1 MRTFDELCIPDKSTE
16 KKKMT
21 LKQAWQEKEKLWEEG
36 HKLCA
41 EGNKFYAEGNKLYV
55 EGDKLY
61 AEGRKLWAEGDKLY
75 AKGRLT
81 WINAWAAEFGKDS
94 TVDWDWGEKNA

>member
-1 MRTFDELCIPDKSTE
+1 MSAFDELCIPGKATKE
-16 KKKMT
+16 KKTT
-21 LKQAWQEKEKLWEEG
+21 LKQAWQKKEKL
-36 HKLCA
+36 HA
-41 EGNKFYAEGNKLYV
+41 